1 VSDHDARRLPI
12 GYWLERADELLTA
25 RIDEAQ
31 RENGPT
37 RLSWQVINVVH
48 ERGMVTGGEVAVILR
63 PFAEGAAVNE
73 VLADLAEGGVLDRT
87 AGGGF
92 DVTPAGTELYTRA
105 LAAQLEVRQRA
116 VAGIGEAAFETT
128 VRVVQ
133 RLVAN
138 LESGDTT

>member
-48 ERGMVTGGEVAVILR
+48 ERGMVGAVLGN
-63 PFAEGAAVNE
+63 ASV
-73 VLADLAEGGVLDRT
+73 
-87 AGGGF
+87 
-92 DVTPAGTELYTRA
+92 
-105 LAAQLEVRQRA
+105 
-116 VAGIGEAAFETT
+116 
-128 VRVVQ
+128 
-133 RLVAN
+133 
-138 LESGDTT
+138 S